1 MTVNFTWPGYE
12 ANCNMA
18 THRTRATICVYHSKL
33 HCTLL
38 YTTVYYC
45 ILLYTTFLGV
55 SLKVVQMLQHFE
67 HLVTPLA
74 QAVEI
79 FANTFGA
86 KNVVSEVIRYIMCIS
101 YCTTMIKFFMQ

>member
-1 MTVNFTWPGYE
+1 MQPSVIYTTVY
-12 ANCNMA
+12 
-18 THRTRATICVYHSKL
+18 Y
-33 HCTLL
+33 CTLL
-38 YTTVYYC
+38 YTTVHYCILLHTTVYYC
-45 ILLYTTFLGV
+45 ILLYTTVLGV

-86 KNVVSEVIRYIMCIS
+86 KNVVSEVIRYRT
-101 YCTTMIKFFMQ
+101 CTAYTAPL